1 MRNCTY
7 RRPTLKLE
15 HPEILVLT
23 AGPGTSF
30 LWIQR
35 DDCSSLLFY
44 SQIVIYFQKYI
55 KSFVFI
61 YLLMDIWV
69 LSSLCILKEWS
80 CRRLLWSVFWFFLGN
95 ILGEQLLGYRVAL
108 YLTFLKLLF
117 QSGSIILHSHLHNM
131 TIPCAQWPCQWLK
144 LVSLLQIR
152 RYNNISLWLE
162 FSFPSSFKDA
172 ENIFMHLVI
181 CMSSSVKCL
190 FKFWSIFIS
199 LFLFYYIKWV
209 FSFNIFWIQVFLQ
222 ICLIKYFF
230 QPMTWLLILQCYMK
244 SRSN

>member
-7 RRPTLKLE
+7 QRPTLELE

-23 AGPGTSF
+23 AGPGTNF
-30 LWIQR
+30 LWIPR
-35 DDCSSLLFY
+35 DDCSSLLFK

-55 KSFVFI
+55 KSFLFT

-69 LSSLCILKEWS
+69 LSNLCILKEQP
-80 CRRLLWSVFWFFLGN
+80 CRHLLQPVFWFFLGN
-95 ILGEQLLGYRVAL
+95 MLGEELLGHRVAL
-108 YLTFLKLLF
+108 YLTFLKLLL
-117 QSGSIILHSHLHNM
+117 QSGSIILHPHLHNM
-131 TIPCAQWPCQWLK
+131 KIPPAQWPCQWLK
-144 LVSLLQIR
+144 FVSLLQIR
-152 RYNNISLWLE
+152 RYNNISLWFE
-162 FSFPSSFKDA
+162 FSFPHVFKDA
-172 ENIFMHLVI
+172 EKLFMHWVI

-190 FKFWSIFIS
+190 FKSLSIFIS

-222 ICLIKYFF
+222 ICLVKYFF
-230 QPMTWLLILQCYMK
+230 QPMTWLLIFQCHLT